1 MSYSTEQ
8 HSAEGGARVARPRPF
23 GGLIDAVIV
32 PSPTSF
38 DFDGAIAAKHAEAA
52 WVWMQRDLAPDLIPA
67 TLPADDEAARAV
79 IDAQVPVLLQR
90 AKAAIAEAANKPEA
104 LRRIKVQF
112 GGEPAWLRL
121 PVVLQA
127 LKCRAV
133 LEKAQGFGRAANAMT
148 DEAALGLALQSMPLS
163 DAAVTALLMHVAVGQ
178 VSNPSRLMTAALRI
192 AGSANEGAVHRAGFS
207 PLVDAMLSHA
217 QAQLPALDQ
226 IGAFADIDLVCRS
239 VDRFHRLMR
248 AVSGYLELGRFSRW
262 AMIIAGLTKTMSEL
276 IEPKLANVA
285 PDVNRALRRRGDG
298 LPDRIDSDQLLQALN
313 GCYILSTVRDCRDS
327 LALNAL
333 FEQTWTQ
340 VGQMIELHMQRNLDA
355 FRANPADHIAAER
368 LDGTIKMAELRFNAE
383 YADVIRKAR
392 DSAERRAG

>member
-1 MSYSTEQ
+1 MSDSTEQ

-148 DEAALGLALQSMPLS
+148 DEAAL
-163 DAAVTALLMHVAVGQ
+163 
-178 VSNPSRLMTAALRI
+178 
-192 AGSANEGAVHRAGFS
+192 
-207 PLVDAMLSHA
+207 
-217 QAQLPALDQ
+217 
-226 IGAFADIDLVCRS
+226 
-239 VDRFHRLMR
+239 
-248 AVSGYLELGRFSRW
+248 
-262 AMIIAGLTKTMSEL
+262 
-276 IEPKLANVA
+276 
-285 PDVNRALRRRGDG
+285 
-298 LPDRIDSDQLLQALN
+298 
-313 GCYILSTVRDCRDS
+313 
-327 LALNAL
+327 
-333 FEQTWTQ
+333 
-340 VGQMIELHMQRNLDA
+340 
-355 FRANPADHIAAER
+355 
-368 LDGTIKMAELRFNAE
+368 
-383 YADVIRKAR
+383 
-392 DSAERRAG
+392 